1 MDYSTYLVHH
11 GIKGMK
17 WGIRRYQNPDGSL
30 TEAGQRRLERKIE
43 RKDAKWAKRNQG
55 KAFKQTYKQI
65 RKPMAQADRELRR
78 QMPMRNASGKLSM
91 TYVNAFNRQLADLMN
106 RAPSSLTAPSGR
118 VVRWVA
124 KRGEIG
130 VQMALASSDYD
141 MSQVRQGVWA
151 SGRIGYSKKK
161 VGKIN
166 A

>member
-11 GIKGMK
+11 GIKGQK
-17 WGIRRYQNPDGSL
+17 WGVRRYQYPDGSL
-30 TEAGQRRLERKIE
+30 TPAGQRRLD
-43 RKDAKWAKRNQG
+43 RKDAKWAKRNQS
-55 KAFKQTYKQI
+55 KAYKQAYKQV
-65 RKPMAQADRELRR
+65 RKSMAQADRQLRR
-78 QMPMRNASGKLSM
+78 QMPTRNASGKLSM

-106 RAPSSLTAPSGR
+106 QAPSSLTSPSGR

-130 VQMALASSDYD
+130 VQMALATSDYD

-161 VGKIN
+161 VGKI
-166 A
+166 